1 VSFDAREATGSDL
14 GKPTPT
20 NHARLQFSIRHLLI
34 LMLVLS
40 VVFAV
45 LFAFPN
51 WLAAAVL
58 SVASILLLAVLTTFL
73 VYARGHTRAFCIG
86 AFFPTFLAAI
96 PVACIFVV
104 MTFEWSRNGF
114 RDAFEELENLAGGL
128 RFATMTGALMAI
140 AAGTLSVIVWRRL
153 ARGRTGD

>member
-1 VSFDAREATGSDL
+1 MV
-14 GKPTPT
+14 
-20 NHARLQFSIRHLLI
+20 
-34 LMLVLS
+34 VLS

-51 WLAAAVL
+51 WLAAPVL

-73 VYARGHTRAFCIG
+73 VHARGHTRAFCIG
-86 AFFPTFLAAI
+86 AFVPTFLAAI

-114 RDAFEELENLAGGL
+114 RDAFEEL
-128 RFATMTGALMAI
+128 
-140 AAGTLSVIVWRRL
+140 AGTATGIAVGFGTGVAL
-153 ARGRTGD
+153 GRNLG